1 MKNSFMEAATLR
13 KRLHILIDTSPDD
26 KLEEIY
32 DYFQKDEYSED
43 FKAMLDN
50 EYEQYQ
56 KDGKVFSHEDVN
68 KLIKQLLHS
77 KK

>member
-1 MKNSFMEAATLR
+1 METTTLR
-13 KRLHILIDTSPDD
+13 EKLHSLIETSSKD

-32 DYFQKDEYSED
+32 DFFQEDDYSDD

-50 EYEQYQ
+50 EFEQYQ
-56 KDGKVFSHEDVN
+56 KDGEGIPREEVDKMIE
-68 KLIKQLLHS
+68 QLLHS

>member
-1 MKNSFMEAATLR
+1 MDVLTLR
-13 KRLHILIDTSPDD
+13 QKLHSLVETSSED

-32 DYFQKDEYSED
+32 DLFRDNEYSDD

-56 KDGKVFSHEDVN
+56 KDGEVVSRNQVN
-68 KLIKQLLHS
+68 KLIEQLFHS
-77 KK
+77 RK

>member
-1 MKNSFMEAATLR
+1 MESTKLR
-13 KRLHILIDTSPDD
+13 EKLHSLIDASSTD

-32 DYFQKDEYSED
+32 DYFKDDKYSDD
-43 FKAMLDN
+43 FKLILDN

-56 KDGKVFSHEDVN
+56 KDHEVISHEDVN
-68 KLIKQLLHS
+68 KLIENLLHS

>member
-1 MKNSFMEAATLR
+1 MDVLTLR
-13 KRLHILIDTSPDD
+13 QKLHSLVETSSED

-32 DYFQKDEYSED
+32 DLFQDNEYSDD

-56 KDGKVFSHEDVN
+56 KDGEVVSRNQVN
-68 KLIKQLLHS
+68 KLIEQLFHS
-77 KK
+77 RK

>member
-1 MKNSFMEAATLR
+1 MKTATLR
-13 KRLHILIDTSPDD
+13 EKLHILIDTSSED

-32 DYFQKDEYSED
+32 DFFQEDEYSED
-43 FKAMLDN
+43 PMAIGFKAMLDN

-56 KDGKVFSHEDVN
+56 KDGEGISREEMDKKIE
-68 KLIKQLLHS
+68 QLLYS

>member
-1 MKNSFMEAATLR
+1 METTTLR
-13 KRLHILIDTSPDD
+13 EKLHSLIETSSEE

-32 DYFQKDEYSED
+32 DFFQEDEYSDD

-50 EYEQYQ
+50 EFEQYQ
-56 KDGKVFSHEDVN
+56 KDGEGIPREEVDKMIE
-68 KLIKQLLHS
+68 QLLHS

>member
-1 MKNSFMEAATLR
+1 METITLR
-13 KRLHILIDTSPDD
+13 EKLHSLIETSSED

-32 DYFQKDEYSED
+32 DFFQEDEYSDD

-56 KDGKVFSHEDVN
+56 KDGEGIPREEVDKMIE
-68 KLIKQLLHS
+68 QLLHP

>member
-1 MKNSFMEAATLR
+1 MESRKLR
-13 KRLHILIDTSPDD
+13 EKLHSLIDTSSSD

-32 DYFQKDEYSED
+32 DYFREDKYSDD
-43 FKAMLDN
+43 FKMILDK

-56 KDGKVFSHEDVN
+56 KDREVISHEDVN
-68 KLIKQLLHS
+68 KSIEDLLHS

>member
-1 MKNSFMEAATLR
+1 METTTLR
-13 KRLHILIDTSPDD
+13 EKLHSLIENSSEE

-32 DYFQKDEYSED
+32 DFFQEDEYSDD

-50 EYEQYQ
+50 EFEQYH
-56 KDGKVFSHEDVN
+56 KDGEGVSREEVDKMIE
-68 KLIKQLLHS
+68 QLLHP

>member
-1 MKNSFMEAATLR
+1 METATLR
-13 KRLHILIDTSPDD
+13 KKLHLLIDTSSDD

-32 DYFQKDEYSED
+32 DLFQEDEYSED

-56 KDGKVFSHEDVN
+56 KDGEGISRAEMDKM
-68 KLIKQLLHS
+68 IQQLLNSS

>member
-1 MKNSFMEAATLR
+1 METTTLR
-13 KRLHILIDTSPDD
+13 EKLHSLIDISSED

-32 DYFQKDEYSED
+32 DFFKEEEYPDE

-56 KDGKVFSHEDVN
+56 KNGEGIPREEIDKMVG
-68 KLIKQLLHS
+68 QLLHPQ
-77 KK
+77 K